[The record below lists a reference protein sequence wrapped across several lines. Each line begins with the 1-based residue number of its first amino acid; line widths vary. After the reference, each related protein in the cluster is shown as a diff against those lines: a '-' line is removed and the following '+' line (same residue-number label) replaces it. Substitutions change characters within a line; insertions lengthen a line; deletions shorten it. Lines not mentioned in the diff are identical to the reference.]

1 MNPTRTLL
9 VAAGFTGMVL
19 ATVYYTARGPAP
31 TALAA
36 ASASGSRGSE
46 GGASVF
52 SQFDPSGATGTADQV
67 RPSLIGSSGRIVD
80 LGGKTVAQYVAQYEG
95 AARLG
100 DAAAAYK
107 VYLAESL
114 CAAGSGQ
121 RDVVVA
127 QSDHASSAV
136 SAVQGDTAHLCAA
149 VTPAEVQERLKFLA
163 LAARSGQ
170 ADAQVDFFLEGPDG
184 TGKIPSVEG
193 DPESQDVKRWKDDAL
208 DHLKDAAGQCDP
220 LAAGLLATSYSS
232 GKFNAQDPSQAIAFD
247 LLAAAAG
254 NGKWS
259 RERLQAQFGASMKA
273 GVFEAAYADGIQ
285 AAREACPQ
293 GRVQQ

>member
-1 MNPTRTLL
+1 
-9 VAAGFTGMVL
+9 MVL
-19 ATVYYTARGPAP
+19 AAVYYTARGPAP

-36 ASASGSRGSE
+36 ASAPGLRGSE

-52 SQFDPSGATGTADQV
+52 SQFEPSGVAATADQV

-100 DAAAAYK
+100 DADSAYK

-114 CAAGSGQ
+114 CAAGSSQ
-121 RDVVVA
+121 RDME
-127 QSDHASSAV
+127 QGDHASSAA
-136 SAVQGDTAHLCAA
+136 SAAHADAAHLCAA

-163 LAARSGQ
+163 LAARTGQ
-170 ADAQVDFFLEGPDG
+170 AGAQVDFFLEGPDG
-184 TGKIPSVEG
+184 TGKIPSTG
-193 DPESQDVKRWKDDAL
+193 SDPASPDVKRWKDDAL

-232 GKFNAQDPSQAIAFD
+232 GKFNAQDSSQAIAFD
-247 LLAAAAG
+247 LLAAATG

-259 RERLQAQFGASMKA
+259 RERLQAQFGAGMKA
-273 GVFEAAYADGIQ
+273 GAFDAAYADGVQ

-293 GRVQQ
+293 AKVQ

>member
-1 MNPTRTLL
+1 MNPTHTFLI
-9 VAAGFTGMVL
+9 AAGFTGMVL
-19 ATVYYTARGPAP
+19 AAVYYTARGPAP
-31 TALAA
+31 MTLDA
-36 ASASGSRGSE
+36 ASASGLRSSE
-46 GGASVF
+46 GGASGF
-52 SQFDPSGATGTADQV
+52 SQLEPSGATGPANQV
-67 RPSLIGSSGRIVD
+67 RPSLIGSGGRIID

-114 CAAGSGQ
+114 CAAGSAQ
-121 RDVVVA
+121 RDMVEG
-127 QSDHASSAV
+127 DHASSAASTAQV
-136 SAVQGDTAHLCAA
+136 DTAHLCAA
-149 VTPAEVQERLKFLA
+149 VTSAEVQERLKFLA
-163 LAARSGQ
+163 LAARTGQ
-170 ADAQVDFFLEGPDG
+170 AGAQVDFFLEGPDG
-184 TGKIPSVEG
+184 TGKIPSVG
-193 DPESQDVKRWKDDAL
+193 ADPESPDVKRWKDDAL

-259 RERLQAQFGASMKA
+259 RARLQAQFGAGMKA
-273 GVFEAAYADGIQ
+273 GVFEAAYADGVQ

-293 GRVQQ
+293 ARIE

>member
-19 ATVYYTARGPAP
+19 AAVYYTAHGPASL
-31 TALAA
+31 ALAA
-36 ASASGSRGSE
+36 TSAGGSRSSA

-52 SQFDPSGATGTADQV
+52 SQFDPSGATGTADQA

-121 RDVVVA
+121 RDVE
-127 QSDHASSAV
+127 QGEHASSAASV
-136 SAVQGDTAHLCAA
+136 SAAQLDAAHLCAA

-163 LAARSGQ
+163 LAARTGQ
-170 ADAQVDFFLEGPDG
+170 AGAQVDFFLEGPDG
-184 TGKIPSVEG
+184 TGKIPAMGS
-193 DPESQDVKRWKDDAL
+193 DPESPDVKRWKDDAL

-220 LAAGLLATSYSS
+220 FAAGLLATSYSS

-259 RERLQAQFGASMKA
+259 RERLQAQFGAGMKA
-273 GVFEAAYADGIQ
+273 GVFEAAYAEGVR

-293 GRVQQ
+293 GKVQ